1 MVKQGDQMSESKDPF
16 EGAKFDPPHEGMLP
30 GESIVWSRRAGTGF
44 WIIFFGALL
53 VMGGPVLT
61 FASLDAFGLPIS
73 LMFGVL
79 TLVGIIA
86 LLVILINVRRTRY
99 YLTTDRVVE
108 VMGSRIKRAIPLDH
122 FAGRPLGQFIESRV
136 DHQSN
141 GQSVY
146 AIRIYDPVS
155 DEVMELKGLDPNS
168 ARAFERIGE
177 IVECPYCGFNNSAIR
192 SQCKNCDAVL

>member
-1 MVKQGDQMSESKDPF
+1 MNESQVLAD
-16 EGAKFDPPHEGMLP
+16 GGRFDPPHVGMLP
-30 GESIVWSRRAGTGF
+30 GESIVWSRKAGTGF
-44 WIIFFGALL
+44 WVLFFGALL

-79 TLVGIIA
+79 TLVGVMA
-86 LLVILINVRRTRY
+86 LLVTLINVRRTRY
-99 YLTTDRVVE
+99 YLTTDRIAE
-108 VMGSRIKRAIPLDH
+108 VKGSRIKRAIPLDH
-122 FAGRPLGQFIESRV
+122 FAGKPLGQFIESRV

-141 GQSVY
+141 GRSVY

-155 DEVMELKGLDPNS
+155 DEVVELKGLDPNS

-177 IVECPYCGFNNSAIR
+177 IVECPYCGFHNSAIR
-192 SQCKNCDAVL
+192 PQCKNCDAVL